1 MQTRIKTF
9 FEEEI
14 APLIVTTRKVWG
26 LTKEHRA
33 WLDQRDRE
41 VNPKFYISTKAGR
54 ERNRKQIRVT
64 EF

>member
-1 MQTRIKTF
+1 MQTLIKTF

-41 VNPKFYISTKAGR
+41 VNPKFYKKTKEGQAKL
-54 ERNRKQIRVT
+54 NKQIRVT